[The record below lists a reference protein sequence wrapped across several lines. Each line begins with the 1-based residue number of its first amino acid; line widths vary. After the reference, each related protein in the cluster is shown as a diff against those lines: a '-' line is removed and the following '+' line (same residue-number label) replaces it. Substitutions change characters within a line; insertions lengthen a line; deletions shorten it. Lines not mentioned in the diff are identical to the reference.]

1 MSDDHSDREDEDNKA
16 EESASAPLEDSG
28 NSTSSAFEDA
38 NEGEQMGLMAEF
50 VEFLGENKKFWMI
63 PLLISLLALGALI
76 MLGGTTAAPFI
87 YTLF

>member
-1 MSDDHSDREDEDNKA
+1 MSEEPEKKAEDSGE
-16 EESASAPLEDSG
+16 EESA
-28 NSTSSAFEDA
+28 NSSEENSFEEA
-38 NEGEQMGLMAEF
+38 NEGEQMGIVSEF

>member
-1 MSDDHSDREDEDNKA
+1 MSEEPDKKEDDSDK
-16 EESASAPLEDSG
+16 EEAA
-28 NSTSSAFEDA
+28 NSSEENAFEEA
-38 NEGEQMGLMAEF
+38 NEGEQMGLVSEF